1 MSVLDRFRID
11 DRVAVVTGGVRG
23 LGWEIAQ
30 ALAEAGAHVA
40 LTSRDRAAAEQAA
53 ENLRELT
60 GRTCVGV
67 VVDVTHAE
75 QVDAMAATIRQALGP
90 IDILVNNAG
99 VNIRGPLTEL
109 TVEQWEEV
117 IRTNL
122 TGPFFCSRA
131 VAGDMLGRGWGRV
144 INLGS
149 ILSTISIPD
158 RTPYASSKGGLLQ
171 MTRTLAL
178 EWADKGVTVN
188 AICPGPFA
196 TEMNRVLLDDAEKY
210 RAFVA
215 KIPMGRWGE
224 LEEIGPVAVFLAS
237 EAASYI
243 TGAAIYIDGGWTA
256 Q

>member
-1 MSVLDRFRID
+1 MLLCMRTTVDINDELMRQIKR
-11 DRVAVVTGGVRG
+11 
-23 LGWEIAQ
+23 
-30 ALAEAGAHVA
+30 LAADEKVS
-40 LTSRDRAAAEQAA
+40 LKQIVERA
-53 ENLRELT
+53 LRELT
-60 GRTCVGV
+60 SRTCVGV
-67 VVDVTHAE
+67 AVDVTRAE

-99 VNIRGPLTEL
+99 VNIRGPITEL
-109 TVEQWEEV
+109 TVAQWEEV

-122 TGPFFCSRA
+122 TGPFLCSRA
-131 VAGDMLGRGWGRV
+131 VAEEMLDRGWGRV

-178 EWADKGVTVN
+178 EWADRGITVN

-196 TEMNRVLLDDAEKY
+196 TEMNRVLLDDPEKY

-237 EAASYI
+237 EAGSYI